1 MRLQFPYLP
10 NNFNLWNDTKVQLTL
25 EMKPNENHVDYNVN
39 GTIEAP
45 RIEYDSN
52 HQGWTSTLGPC
63 VVHVLLLCLMSICIP
78 SKFSSNAFWLH
89 IVALFP
95 FVLNILNA

>member
-39 GTIEAP
+39 GSFEAP
-45 RIEYDSN
+45 ITEYDS
-52 HQGWTSTLGPC
+52 
-63 VVHVLLLCLMSICIP
+63 
-78 SKFSSNAFWLH
+78 
-89 IVALFP
+89 
-95 FVLNILNA
+95 